1 MGNASKFEPGEI
13 VFLGIIGAILCGVL
27 GVAILVIGIFND
39 MFSYW
44 LTSSYWYVRVLALCC
59 YLGEVCVVIGF
70 LYGLRAKIYAW
81 HYEKLEKK
89 ELVEIAKGRV

>member
-1 MGNASKFEPGEI
+1 MGNLSKFEPGEL
-13 VFLGIIGAILCGVL
+13 VFLGIIGAFLCGVL
-27 GVAILVIGIFND
+27 GVAVLVIGIFND
-39 MFSYW
+39 LFSYW
-44 LTSSYWYVRVLALCC
+44 LASSYWYVRVLATCC

-70 LYGLRAKIYAW
+70 LYGLRAKIYTW